1 MNKVTI
7 VETLD
12 QKIVSELSVLAA
24 EVMPQIIKM
33 PKGNQTLEEFNNQI
47 VDFDADI
54 SLGEIHNAG
63 DFRSFYAKD
72 HRVLSICDYIS
83 TQNEGRDVQFRNF
96 YYYPSGTFMAWH
108 TNSNGTGKR
117 LYYTL
122 LSSKG
127 DIFRY
132 RDPST
137 KKIIDIEGKPGWNAK
152 QFLIGRAKKD
162 LLWHTIY
169 ATGPRFSFGFNIIDA

>member
-7 VETLD
+7 VDSLD
-12 QKIVSELSVLAA
+12 SHIVNQLAVLAA
-24 EVMPQIIKM
+24 EVMPQIIKL
-33 PKGNQTLEEFNNQI
+33 PKGTQTIEEFNSQD
-47 VDFDADI
+47 VDFDKDI
-54 SLGEIHNAG
+54 ALGHIDNAG

-72 HRVLSICDYIS
+72 LRVLELCKYIS
-83 TQNEGRDVQFRNF
+83 DQNEGRDVQFRNF
-96 YYYPSGTFMAWH
+96 YYYPTDTFMAWH

-122 LSSKG
+122 LSSRG

-132 RDPST
+132 RDPKT
-137 KKIIDIEGKPGWNAK
+137 KKIVDVVGKPGWNAK
-152 QFLIGRAKKD
+152 EFLIGRSKSD

-169 ATGPRFSFGFNIIDA
+169 ATGPRFSFGFNILDA